1 MTASLDLDYSKSSS
15 LYFFDTLPE
24 IQQKLLLSID
34 KNPGI
39 RYRELL
45 RLINSSNG
53 VLSYHIDRLEKMEL
67 VIVERRTRMTRF
79 FPRNISNEIMGVLG
93 FLRNQTSYEII
104 KLLHDKG
111 PTSQQEIINYTRKAA
126 STISWHMKKL
136 LDDNIVCIKDK
147 NIIYDAN
154 NDLGIKLRTQHKKLN
169 LYDLL
174 NRNIVNGLI
183 YKTNNYIDR
192 TINNYSDI
200 MDSF

>member
-1 MTASLDLDYSKSSS
+1 LTTSLDLVYNKSSS
-15 LYFFDTLPE
+15 PYFFDTLPKL
-24 IQQKLLLSID
+24 QQKLLLSID
-34 KNPGI
+34 ENPGI

-53 VLSYHIDRLEKMEL
+53 VLSYHINRLEKMDL
-67 VIVERRTRMTRF
+67 VIVERSARMTRF
-79 FPRNISNEIMGVLG
+79 FPRNISDEIMGVMG
-93 FLRNQTSYEII
+93 SLRNQTSYEII
-104 KLLHDKG
+104 KLLHDRG
-111 PTSQQEIINYTRKAA
+111 PISQQEIIKYTRKAA

-147 NIIYDAN
+147 NIIYDGN
-154 NDLGIKLRTQHKKLN
+154 NDVGIKTQHKKLN
-169 LYDLL
+169 LYELL

-183 YKTNNYIDR
+183 YKTNNYIDS

>member
-1 MTASLDLDYSKSSS
+1 LTTSLDLVYNKSSS
-15 LYFFDTLPE
+15 PYFFDTLPKL
-24 IQQKLLLSID
+24 QQKLLLSID
-34 KNPGI
+34 ENPGI

-53 VLSYHIDRLEKMEL
+53 VLSYHINRLEKMDL
-67 VIVERRTRMTRF
+67 VIVERRARMTRF
-79 FPRNISNEIMGVLG
+79 FPRNISDEIMGVMG
-93 FLRNQTSYEII
+93 SLRNQTSYEII
-104 KLLHDKG
+104 KLLHDRG
-111 PTSQQEIINYTRKAA
+111 PISQQEIIKYTRKAA

-147 NIIYDAN
+147 NIIYEGN
-154 NDLGIKLRTQHKKLN
+154 NGVGLETLHKKLN
-169 LYDLL
+169 LYELL

-183 YKTNNYIDR
+183 YKTNNYIDS

>member
-1 MTASLDLDYSKSSS
+1 MDSIYINSSTAD
-15 LYFFDTLPE
+15 FFDALPE
-24 IQQKLLLSID
+24 LQQKLLLFIGEY
-34 KNPGI
+34 PGI

-53 VLSYHIDRLEKMEL
+53 VLSYHINKLEKMEL
-67 VIVERRTRMTRF
+67 VNVDRKSRITRF
-79 FPRNISNEIMGVLG
+79 FPRNISNEIMGVMG

-104 KLLHDKG
+104 KLLYDRG
-111 PTSQQEIINYTRKAA
+111 PISQQEIINYTRKAA

-147 NIIYDAN
+147 NIIYDGN
-154 NDLGIKLRTQHKKLN
+154 NDVGIKTQHKKLN

-183 YKTNNYIDR
+183 YKTNNYIDSA
-192 TINNYSDI
+192 INNYSDI

>member
-1 MTASLDLDYSKSSS
+1 MTTSLDLVYNKSSS
-15 LYFFDTLPE
+15 PYFFDTLPKL
-24 IQQKLLLSID
+24 QQKLLLSID
-34 KNPGI
+34 ENPGI

-53 VLSYHIDRLEKMEL
+53 VLSYHINRLEKMDL
-67 VIVERRTRMTRF
+67 VIVERRARMTRF
-79 FPRNISNEIMGVLG
+79 FPRNISDEIMGVMG
-93 FLRNQTSYEII
+93 SLRNQTSYEII
-104 KLLHDKG
+104 KLLHDRG
-111 PTSQQEIINYTRKAA
+111 AISQQEIIKYTRKAA

-147 NIIYDAN
+147 NIIYDGN
-154 NDLGIKLRTQHKKLN
+154 NDVGRKTQHKKLN

-183 YKTNNYIDR
+183 YKTNNYIDS

>member
-1 MTASLDLDYSKSSS
+1 MTASLDLVYNKSSS

-24 IQQKLLLSID
+24 LQQKLLLSID
-34 KNPGI
+34 ENPGI

-53 VLSYHIDRLEKMEL
+53 VLSYHINRLEKMDL
-67 VIVERRTRMTRF
+67 VIVERRARMTRF
-79 FPRNISNEIMGVLG
+79 FPRNISNEIMGVMG

-104 KLLHDKG
+104 KLLHDRG

-147 NIIYDAN
+147 NIIYEGN
-154 NDLGIKLRTQHKKLN
+154 NDVGIKTQHKKLN

-183 YKTNNYIDR
+183 YKTNNYIDS

>member
-1 MTASLDLDYSKSSS
+1 LTPSLDFDYNKSSS

-34 KNPGI
+34 ENPGI

-45 RLINSSNG
+45 RLINLSNG
-53 VLSYHIDRLEKMEL
+53 VLSYHINKLEKIDL
-67 VIVERRTRMTRF
+67 VIVERKARRTRF
-79 FPRNISNEIMGVLG
+79 FPRNISNEIMGVMG

-104 KLLHDKG
+104 KLLHDRG

-147 NIIYDAN
+147 NIIYDGN
-154 NDLGIKLRTQHKKLN
+154 NDFGTKTQTHHKKLN

-174 NRNIVNGLI
+174 NRSIVNGLI
-183 YKTNNYIDR
+183 YKTNNYIDSA
-192 TINNYSDI
+192 INNYSDI
-200 MDSF
+200 IDSF

>member
-1 MTASLDLDYSKSSS
+1 LTTSLDLVYNKSSS
-15 LYFFDTLPE
+15 PYFFDTLPKL
-24 IQQKLLLSID
+24 QQKLLLSID
-34 KNPGI
+34 ENPGI

-53 VLSYHIDRLEKMEL
+53 VLSYHINRLEKMDL
-67 VIVERRTRMTRF
+67 VNVERRARITRF
-79 FPRNISNEIMGVLG
+79 FPRNISDEITGVMGS
-93 FLRNQTSYEII
+93 LRNQTSYEII
-104 KLLHDKG
+104 KLLHDRG
-111 PTSQQEIINYTRKAA
+111 PISQQEIIKYTRKAA

-147 NIIYDAN
+147 NIIYDGN
-154 NDLGIKLRTQHKKLN
+154 NDVGVKRQHKKLN

-183 YKTNNYIDR
+183 YKTNNYIDS